1 MRYGILVLLLLLSLP
16 LIAFNVSAQ
25 QVVSQDTVVLI
36 KNIEMAGFVLG
47 DKSQF
52 VKIFKPYRNK
62 YLTRADM
69 DEILKK
75 VQIIYEEQGYKEL
88 VSITYQVN
96 KHRLEFTV
104 LMTS

>member
-36 KNIEMAGFVLG
+36 KNTEMAGFVLG

-52 VKIFKPYRNK
+52 VKIFKPYHSYIVIWRK
-62 YLTRADM
+62 PDIPTARQQS
-69 DEILKK
+69 EI
-75 VQIIYEEQGYKEL
+75 QGY
-88 VSITYQVN
+88 S
-96 KHRLEFTV
+96 
-104 LMTS
+104 